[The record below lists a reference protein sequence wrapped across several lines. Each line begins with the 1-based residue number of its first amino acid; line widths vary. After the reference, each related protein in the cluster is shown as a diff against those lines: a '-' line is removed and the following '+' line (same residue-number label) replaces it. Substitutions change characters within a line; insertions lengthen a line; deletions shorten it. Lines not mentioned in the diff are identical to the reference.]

1 MPPTP
6 LTPRIPLEPTCHT
19 AQGAMPALSLSFRW
33 CCKQGLY
40 PRPPATQ
47 TVMGQTLPPMEGPLP
62 PALSAARGG
71 KACGGQ
77 RFPGPL
83 SPAAALTLRRKCVFH
98 HGDPLVFY
106 PAFP

>member
-47 TVMGQTLPPMEGPLP
+47 TVMGQTLPPVRDPCLQLSQLQGEARPVGVNVSRGHCLPLQP
-62 PALSAARGG
+62 
-71 KACGGQ
+71 
-77 RFPGPL
+77 
-83 SPAAALTLRRKCVFH
+83 SP
-98 HGDPLVFY
+98 
-106 PAFP
+106 